1 MVGQGN
7 SPKEQAFKLV
17 QFQQVNNGEQ
27 TMIQQK
33 FSPMREFD
41 FSSEDVASLVEAVDG
56 SIEIEV
62 TEVYRIKPTI
72 KTVTLQPFSIE
83 LLEVNRVKPNI

>member
-1 MVGQGN
+1 
-7 SPKEQAFKLV
+7 
-17 QFQQVNNGEQ
+17 
-27 TMIQQK
+27 
-33 FSPMREFD
+33 MREFD

-83 LLEVNRVKPNI
+83 LLEVNRVKPNIWQ